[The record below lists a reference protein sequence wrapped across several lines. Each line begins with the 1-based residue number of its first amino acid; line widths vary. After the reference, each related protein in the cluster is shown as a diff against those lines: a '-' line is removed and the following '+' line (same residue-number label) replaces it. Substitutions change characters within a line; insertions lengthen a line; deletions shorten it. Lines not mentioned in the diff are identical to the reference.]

1 MGEGDRKAERPLC
14 RDGGNDKHIGSEDRE
29 KARY

>member
-1 MGEGDRKAERPLC
+1 MGEGERKAERPLHH
-14 RDGGNDKHIGSEDRE
+14 DGGNDECIGSEDRE